1 LGGKAVD
8 NSLGI
13 LVWAAL
19 IAGSTVALFLAL
31 RDVLGWCADV
41 IERIHGTDREA
52 LEHGAMVPTVT
63 IAAEHS
69 RAKEEF

>member
-1 LGGKAVD
+1 MD

-19 IAGSTVALFLAL
+19 IAGSAMALFLAL
-31 RDVLGWCADV
+31 RDVLAWCVGA

-52 LEHGAMVPTVT
+52 PEHRAAIPPIT
-63 IAAEHS
+63 IAGES
-69 RAKEEF
+69 EEEILKTS